1 MSTAGREMA
10 YLVRRAHI
18 LGSVMLLLASLSGC
32 KQNPQPEIPQ
42 TDSVHENK
50 PQTVSPEKQAYL
62 DAIRIYN
69 EFVEHPKGHVYNV
82 YPKERRLELCY
93 LSAQVVAAAVRVPEF
108 AADRNSDGE
117 IKEWRHWIDIRSLE
131 LHC

>member
-1 MSTAGREMA
+1 MGTAGREA
-10 YLVRRAHI
+10 ASSVRRARI
-18 LGSVMLLLASLSGC
+18 WGSVMLLLASLSGC
-32 KQNPQPEIPQ
+32 KQNPQPEIRQ
-42 TDSVHENK
+42 ADSVHESK

-62 DAIRIYN
+62 DAIENYN

-117 IKEWRHWIDIRSLE
+117 IKEWRRWIDIRNLE
-131 LHC
+131 LLC